1 MPVQL
6 PAWEPE
12 IVFAVV
18 LVVDF
23 GSGFISE
30 IDAYLDITLFSEYF
44 SLSVFIEIREALVRS
59 ASAILWGRLPIR
71 IGGIPIGSDITGVNT
86 GGDGVS
92 EISEHDSAMGR
103 VGVSKLEFQS
113 SS

>member
-1 MPVQL
+1 VPVQL

-44 SLSVFIEIREALVRS
+44 SLSVFIEIPEALVRS
-59 ASAILWGRLPIR
+59 ASATLWGRLPIR